1 MGANESSKI
10 EAIIKREKKNK
21 RKEKK
26 RRATRSEEKE
36 EEKEEKEEEDRLLVT
51 CTPSLFGK
59 LRCTLKWLLCYGP
72 PNWA

>member
-26 RRATRSEEKE
+26 RRATRSEEKL
-36 EEKEEKEEEDRLLVT
+36 KEEKEEEDRLLVT

-72 PNWA
+72 PNRA